1 MDYFGEA
8 SARIWLC
15 SGEPIPRRIGVIVK
29 VREIIQTALA
39 AGGGTE
45 AARRYEDEERD
56 KEDGWK
62 CVLNG
67 SQKKKK

>member
-15 SGEPIPRRIGVIVK
+15 SGEPIPRRIGVIAK
-29 VREIIQTALA
+29 VREITQTALA

-67 SQKKKK
+67 SQEKKK